1 MKKKDKLLDLRVE
14 VGEAAPRRIV
24 AGIAAAYTP
33 ETILGKRVV
42 VLCNLAPRDFGKGL
56 VSEGMLL
63 ASDDGEGLSMLTP
76 DAGKKPGAK
85 VS

>member
-1 MKKKDKLLDLRVE
+1 M
-14 VGEAAPRRIV
+14 
-24 AGIAAAYTP
+24 AGIATAYTP
-33 ETILGKRVV
+33 EAMVGKRVV

-63 ASDDGEGLSMLTP
+63 ASDDGAGLSMLTP
-76 DAGKKPGAK
+76 DAGKKAGAK